1 MRLYR
6 ATFIALIAAAGFGF
20 ANQALAEV
28 HLRLGQDILSER
40 AVFVVTVDEF
50 GRTIFRCT
58 GIECDI
64 VDCSGNGQLAA
75 SGDTFL
81 VRREGQDSCATENAT
96 LADTQ
101 VLDQKIAVTEE
112 KLEEAAA
119 IGPEPGSE
127 GEAQLEIDPGLTAI
141 TEAGAAQTAGESDTQ
156 YSPQP

>member
-1 MRLYR
+1 MRFSK

-28 HLRLGQDILSER
+28 HER
-40 AVFVVTVDEF
+40 AVIVVTVDEN

-75 SGDTFL
+75 SGDPFL

-101 VLDQKIAVTEE
+101 VLDQNVAKFEE
-112 KLEEAAA
+112 LKEEAAA
-119 IGPEPGSE
+119 IESEPGSE
-127 GEAQLEIDPGLTAI
+127 GAAQLETDPGLTAI

>member
-1 MRLYR
+1 MRFSK

-28 HLRLGQDILSER
+28 HER
-40 AVFVVTVDEF
+40 AVIVVTVDEN

-58 GIECDI
+58 GIECEI

-75 SGDTFL
+75 SGDPFL

-101 VLDQKIAVTEE
+101 VLDQNVAKFEE
-112 KLEEAAA
+112 IVEEAAA
-119 IGPEPGSE
+119 AIESEPGSE
-127 GEAQLEIDPGLTAI
+127 GEAPIEIDTGLTET
-141 TEAGAAQTAGESDTQ
+141 TEAGAAQTTGESDTQ

>member
-1 MRLYR
+1 MRFSK

-28 HLRLGQDILSER
+28 HLRPGQDILSER
-40 AVFVVTVDEF
+40 AVIVVTVDEF

-81 VRREGQDSCATENAT
+81 VRREGQDSCATENADP
-96 LADTQ
+96 AATQ
-101 VLDQKIAVTEE
+101 ILDQVRARLHSRST
-112 KLEEAAA
+112 
-119 IGPEPGSE
+119 P
-127 GEAQLEIDPGLTAI
+127 D
-141 TEAGAAQTAGESDTQ
+141 
-156 YSPQP
+156 

>member
-1 MRLYR
+1 MRFSK

-28 HLRLGQDILSER
+28 HER
-40 AVFVVTVDEF
+40 AVIVVTVDEN

-64 VDCSGNGQLAA
+64 VDCSGNGQLVA
-75 SGDTFL
+75 SGSPFL

-101 VLDQKIAVTEE
+101 VLEQNVAKFDEIV
-112 KLEEAAA
+112 EEAAA